1 MSLPL
6 IDLRYKLPTDLNAVL
21 DALAEATG
29 KEKSQIAREFI
40 ERELTKELCKS
51 RQIYSELEQLGML
64 DLMSDRS
71 GVVGKQ

>member
-29 KEKSQIAREFI
+29 KEKSLIAREFI
-40 ERELTKELCKS
+40 ERELTRELTKS
-51 RQIYSELEQLGML
+51 RKIYSELEQIGML
-64 DLMSDRS
+64 DLIGDRR
-71 GVVGKQ
+71 GVAGRE